1 MLALEFST
9 SRAGEVKQLFSN
21 NFLDKKIMLGFG
33 RVNPR
38 STIVETPEQI
48 VKATEKVLEFLP
60 PEKIWLNPDC
70 GFATFS
76 KRPLNSFEII
86 RQKLNSMVR
95 ASNILRE
102 KYCK

>member
-1 MLALEFST
+1 
-9 SRAGEVKQLFSN
+9 
-21 NFLDKKIMLGFG
+21 MLGFG
-33 RVNPR
+33 CVNPR

-95 ASNILRE
+95 TSNILRE